1 MLPEDRD
8 APERMAARSAQDDP
22 WVMYLVVRS
31 DRAVAPT
38 TVYSAAARATVDC
51 AARYRD
57 ADAWREAFAVWS
69 ARSFRKVTLRAKGS
83 AWEKLAAYD
92 HGADAAGD
100 DALVRVLPPR
110 QRSACDALVRNLQV
124 YNPDRATLPPDVFTA
139 PPPDAMRFAIN
150 PAAVMSV
157 GKTAAQVSHAVL
169 MCAWSSRTPPEA
181 LTRWAQAGHPC
192 AFVAGDA
199 WEALRASEGAVVV
212 RDAGL
217 TEVTPGTETVAA
229 TLG

>member
-38 TVYSAAARATVDC
+38 AVYAAAARATMDC
-51 AARYRD
+51 VARLRD
-57 ADAWREAFAVWS
+57 DDAWREAFAVWS

-83 AWEKLAAYD
+83 AWEALAAYA
-92 HGADAAGD
+92 HGADAPGD
-100 DALVRVLPPR
+100 AALVRALPPR
-110 QRSACDALVRNLQV
+110 QRSACDARVRNLQV
-124 YNPDRATLPPDVFTA
+124 YNPDRAALPPDA
-139 PPPDAMRFAIN
+139 YGPPPPDAMRFAVN

-169 MCAWSSRTPPEA
+169 MCAWSPRTAPDA
-181 LTRWAQAGHPC
+181 LARWARGGHAC
-192 AFVAGDA
+192 AFLPGDA
-199 WEALRASEGAVVV
+199 WAALRASDGAVVV

-229 TLG
+229 EL

>member
-1 MLPEDRD
+1 MLPDDRD

-22 WVMYLVVRS
+22 WVMYLIVRS
-31 DRAVAPT
+31 DRVVAPT
-38 TVYSAAARATVDC
+38 TVYTAAARATVDC
-51 AARYRD
+51 VARHRD
-57 ADAWREAFAVWS
+57 AEAWREGFAVWS

-83 AWEKLAAYD
+83 AWDRLAAYD
-92 HGADAAGD
+92 HGADATD
-100 DALVRVLPPR
+100 DPMVRVLPPR
-110 QRSACDALVRNLQV
+110 QRSVCDALVRNLQV
-124 YNPDRATLPPDVFTA
+124 YNPDRAALPPDGFEA

-169 MCAWSSRTPPEA
+169 MCAWSSRTSPEA
-181 LTRWAQAGHPC
+181 LERWARGGYAC
-192 AFVAGDA
+192 AFVAGDG
-199 WEALRASEGAVVV
+199 WEALRASDGAVVV

-229 TLG
+229 VLG